1 MDNILNN
8 LKQEFK
14 QGTILNKLI
23 YLNVGVF
30 LLFSIFGVFSFMFQ
44 FNLSPVLDQLY
55 LPAEN
60 NRLLS
65 QPWAFITYMFLHN
78 DFLHLLFNMVWL
90 YLAGKLFLKFLHSRQ
105 LLITYILGGITGGL
119 FFILAYNYI
128 PVFKP
133 FLINA
138 LIVGSSASVYAIMIA
153 IATYSPNYE
162 IYLNFNKTKKIRWI
176 IALAAFFL
184 QAIFLSFGNGVGMFG
199 ELPPLMCGIIGFYI
213 GTLERS
219 PKIKYIILILIILDF
234 ISIPIGNPGGHI
246 AHLGG
251 ALFGYLY
258 IKQLQKGNDFSI
270 GFTKWINN
278 ISNLFKPKSKLKTVH
293 KRKKTDTQFN
303 TEKSAQQIAVDIVLE
318 KISKS
323 GYESLSKEEK
333 ATLFSA
339 SKK

>member
-1 MDNILNN
+1 MDSILNN

-30 LLFSIFGVFSFMFQ
+30 LLFSILGVFSFMFQ

-60 NRLLS
+60 SKLLS

-78 DFLHLLFNMVWL
+78 GFLHLLFNMVWL
-90 YLAGKLFLKFLHSRQ
+90 HFAGKIFLQYLSPKQ
-105 LLITYILGGITGGL
+105 LLSTYILGGISGGL
-119 FFILAYNYI
+119 IFIIAYNYI
-128 PVFKP
+128 PA
-133 FLINA
+133 LAIYTQNA
-138 LIVGSSASVYAIMIA
+138 QALGASAAVLAIMVA
-153 IATYSPNYE
+153 IATYTPNYSVRFPF
-162 IYLNFNKTKKIRWI
+162 IGIVKLKHI
-176 IALAAFFL
+176 
-184 QAIFLSFGNGVGMFG
+184 AIFSVM
-199 ELPPLMCGIIGFYI
+199 
-213 GTLERS
+213 
-219 PKIKYIILILIILDF
+219 LDLL
-234 ISIPIGNPGGHI
+234 SIPKGNAGGHI

>member
-1 MDNILNN
+1 MDSILNN

-30 LLFSIFGVFSFMFQ
+30 LLFSILGVFSFMFQ
-44 FNLSPVLDQLY
+44 FNLSPILNQLY

-60 NRLLS
+60 SRLLS

-78 DFLHLLFNMVWL
+78 GFLHLLFNMVWL
-90 YLAGKLFLKFLHSRQ
+90 HFAGKIFLQYLSPKQ
-105 LLITYILGGITGGL
+105 LLSTYILGGISGGL
-119 FFILAYNYI
+119 IFIIAYNYI
-128 PVFKP
+128 PA
-133 FLINA
+133 LAIYTQNA
-138 LIVGSSASVYAIMIA
+138 QALGASAAVLAIMVA
-153 IATYSPNYE
+153 IATYTPNYSVRFPF
-162 IYLNFNKTKKIRWI
+162 IGIVKLKHI
-176 IALAAFFL
+176 
-184 QAIFLSFGNGVGMFG
+184 AIFSVM
-199 ELPPLMCGIIGFYI
+199 
-213 GTLERS
+213 
-219 PKIKYIILILIILDF
+219 LDLL
-234 ISIPIGNPGGHI
+234 SIPKGNAGGHI